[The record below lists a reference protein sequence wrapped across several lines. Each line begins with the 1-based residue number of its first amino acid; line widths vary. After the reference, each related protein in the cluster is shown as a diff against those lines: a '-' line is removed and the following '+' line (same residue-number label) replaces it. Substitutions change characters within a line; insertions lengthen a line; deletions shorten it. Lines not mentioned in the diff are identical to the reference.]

1 MIGALLLP
9 TKYDEYE
16 HNVINFRGPG
26 GRKVVSN
33 VSMLIF
39 GGINFNSTNKSRKTF
54 LLDIDIEKLS
64 FTMTYLPKTKLP

>member
-9 TKYDEYE
+9 TKCDEYE

-26 GRKVVSN
+26 GRKNVSN